1 MKLISQNHKDS
12 TITSTYVLVQNQDN
26 ILVIDKVVISFLK
39 KFRVRQIDLIKI
51 FDTPV
56 MFWYDT
62 HGCINTFSSAKADIK
77 INTKNLENLIFG
89 ILFRL
94 SSA

>member
-39 KFRVRQIDLIKI
+39 KFRVRQID

-77 INTKNLENLIFG
+77 INTKNLEN
-89 ILFRL
+89 
-94 SSA
+94 